1 MINDSIENLESFLE
15 VFETMNYS
23 LSANVGKL
31 VGIQEKTM
39 ADAKSSPAIPI
50 ADSEGFVPFQST
62 LAKMN
67 GSFEPV
73 PNLLKD
79 IYNVLDEQL
88 FITKETVED
97 QKRKWEL
104 EGAKNTS
111 KPIPEE
117 ENRPVIIPKDDS
129 EGFFANIFGG
139 LSFARILAGFAIAPF
154 VFKFAQGFVS
164 SITDGLVELTATN
177 LFGLAAIAKS
187 VTGIFSSLPGADKIV
202 GLFRSFAAPIVRIT
216 NMLSSIAG
224 FVGRAFSMI
233 PGTGVIKTLLGR
245 LAWPITVVLGFV
257 EAWNSFAETDGDF
270 MDKFSAAVGGFFA
283 SVIGAPLD
291 LLKDIVGWVLSKF
304 GFENASEAL
313 AEFSF
318 SDKIREIV
326 TSAFGFLGSVVDWI
340 TDKFAFSTE
349 GTVWEDFSIR
359 EMFNDVMEDL
369 KQFFVDLFDFL
380 PSLDVVK
387 ARLLSIL
394 PEWMQPASVNEQRST
409 LESEL
414 QNAIADKELYDSA
427 PEAIQNR
434 REDPQREIDNLRN
447 QLSELPELAR
457 GGIINAPESG
467 GLAMLHGAEIVA
479 PLNSP
484 QGQALAAMNDLMR
497 VANIGSL
504 AKRDYVSANAQQGA
518 IDQSRARTAMMNI
531 MPQMVNTTPVTNNSN
546 STTIIN
552 NMSPSRSLDDPS
564 MLN

>member
-1 MINDSIENLESFLE
+1 
-15 VFETMNYS
+15 
-23 LSANVGKL
+23 VGKL
-31 VGIQEKTM
+31 VGMQEKAM
-39 ADAKSSPAIPI
+39 GDAKSSPVIPM
-50 ADSEGFVPFQST
+50 ADAEGFEAFEST
-62 LAKMN
+62 LSKMN
-67 GSFEPV
+67 GSFIPV

-88 FITKETVED
+88 FITKDSVED

-104 EGAKNTS
+104 EGAKNKS
-111 KPIPEE
+111 IPASEE
-117 ENRPVIIPKDDS
+117 ENRPIITPEDDS
-129 EGFFANIFGG
+129 GGFFANIFGG

-187 VTGIFSSLPGADKIV
+187 VAGIFSSLPGADRII
-202 GLFRSFAAPIVRIT
+202 GLFRSFAAPISRIT
-216 NMLSSIAG
+216 SMLSSVAG

-233 PGTGVIKTLLGR
+233 PGSGVIKTLLGR

-304 GFENASEAL
+304 GFEEASDAL

-326 TSAFGFLGSVVDWI
+326 TGAFGFLGSIVDWI
-340 TDKFAFSTE
+340 TDKFTFSTE
-349 GTVWEDFSIR
+349 GTVWEDFSIK

-369 KQFFVDLFDFL
+369 RQFFVDLFDFL
-380 PSLDVVK
+380 PSLDEIK
-387 ARLLSIL
+387 AVLTSIL
-394 PEWMQPASVNEQRST
+394 PEWMQPEAVEKQRMRVTEEIQEQQS
-409 LESEL
+409 LVAEG
-414 QNAIADKELYDSA
+414 D
-427 PEAIQNR
+427 NR
-434 REDPQREIDNLRN
+434 NWRGKAREDIIQ
-447 QLSELPELAR
+447 ELEEELASLPGARR
-457 GGIINAPESG
+457 GGIINAPQSG
-467 GLAMLHGAEIVA
+467 GLMMLHGAEIVA
-479 PLNSP
+479 PLESP
-484 QGQALAAMNDLMR
+484 QGQALTAINDLMK

-518 IDQSRARTAMMNI
+518 IDQGRARTAMMNI

-564 MLN
+564 MLK